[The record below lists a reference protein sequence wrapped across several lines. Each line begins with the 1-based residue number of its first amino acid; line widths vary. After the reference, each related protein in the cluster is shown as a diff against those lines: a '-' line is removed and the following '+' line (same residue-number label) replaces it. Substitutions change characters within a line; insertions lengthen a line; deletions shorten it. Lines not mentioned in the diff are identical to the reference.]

1 MATLENYGTYDPV
14 DC

>member
-1 MATLENYGTYDPV
+1 MATLENYGAYNPV